1 MNNRFFGVQV
11 CRLFKMAPFRYME
24 ESGLEFEDIDFM
36 KRSLLYALPNVT
48 KGQIWDFTTGVGTN
62 FYVEGVANIEFQT
75 DKVNT
80 ELCSDVSCKIEEFI
94 NNADYGWL
102 EALNVS
108 IFQGRYEK
116 LLKISIKTSGRK
128 RRKCRSCEMGI
139 NLGPQKVRS
148 DGPKLYDKLR
158 YELFKRFTKIQSE
171 QIRRRHP
178 SEKSIAE
185 KIYENFEVLLG

>member
-1 MNNRFFGVQV
+1 
-11 CRLFKMAPFRYME
+11 MAPFRYME
-24 ESGLEFEDIDFM
+24 DIKFM
-36 KRSLLYALPNVT
+36 KKSLFYALPNVT
-48 KGQIWDFTTGVGTN
+48 EGQISCATSGVGTN
-62 FYVEGVANIEFQT
+62 FYVEDVANIEFQT
-75 DKVNT
+75 AEVNT
-80 ELCSDVSCKIEEFI
+80 ELCSNVSCKIEEFI

-102 EALNVS
+102 EAVNVS
-108 IFQGRYEK
+108 IHQGKYTK

-139 NLGPQKVRS
+139 NLGPQKIKFRS

-158 YELFKRFTKIQSE
+158 HELSKRFTKIQSE
-171 QIRRRHP
+171 QIRRRQP